1 MLLFVIS
8 IFIGV
13 LVGVLSGMLGIGGGM
28 IMVPIFRLGYLMEAI
43 EATATSLFVI
53 LPTSLAGCIT
63 HLRNK
68 TCLPL
73 LGLAA
78 GLGGACTSWVGVRLA
93 NNSPSW
99 MVMLVAAVIIIYSAF
114 TMLKK
119 ARALPKCGGDCLQEG
134 QEGQGNHGSRGIHEC
149 QRALEARKV
158 RETQQSRENYEA
170 RGRQAF
176 QETDSGLSSGV
187 EEAHPSSAL
196 ATFSAKFFLLGFG
209 TGLLAGLMSGYVGV
223 GGGFIMVPLFISLIG
238 VDMKKASGTSLIAVS
253 ILAIP
258 GVISQM
264 LLGNVFVWTG
274 IAMAIGSIPGAVFGA
289 ALVKR
294 VPERQLSYL
303 FSGLLA
309 LAAVLLLAKEV
320 GF

>member
-53 LPTSLAGCIT
+53 LPTSLAGCVT

-99 MVMLVAAVIIIYSAF
+99 MVMLVAAAIIIYSAF

-119 ARALPKCGGDCLQEG
+119 ARALPKRGGDCLQEG
-134 QEGQGNHGSRGIHEC
+134 QEVRGAHEGQETREIREAKQAQEG
-149 QRALEARKV
+149 QRV
-158 RETQQSRENYEA
+158 
-170 RGRQAF
+170 RGRQSPQSSQAI
-176 QETDSGLSSGV
+176 DADLSNSAAKV
-187 EEAHPSSAL
+187 YPSSAL

-209 TGLLAGLMSGYVGV
+209 IGLLAGLMSGYVGV

-294 VPERQLSYL
+294 VPERQLRYL